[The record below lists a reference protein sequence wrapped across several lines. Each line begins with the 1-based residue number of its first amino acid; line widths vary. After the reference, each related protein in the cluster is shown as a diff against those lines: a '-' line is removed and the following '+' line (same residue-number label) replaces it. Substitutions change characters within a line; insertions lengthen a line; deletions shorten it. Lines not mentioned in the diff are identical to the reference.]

1 MRKLRN
7 ESKIMEYKGVIA
19 IIERVNN
26 DRNGNPK
33 FKVQF
38 INKSELKENTTILN
52 NRYFNII
59 SYNIDFDVKNY
70 IDNNNINNLEA

>member
-1 MRKLRN
+1 MRKLKN
-7 ESKIMEYKGVIA
+7 ESKILKYNGIIA

-33 FKVQF
+33 FKIQF
-38 INKSELKENTTILN
+38 INERELIEHTTILN
-52 NRYFNII
+52 NQYYNIV

-70 IDNNNINNLEA
+70 IDNNIINNIEY

>member
-1 MRKLRN
+1 MRKLKN
-7 ESKIMEYKGVIA
+7 ESKIMNYKGILA

-38 INKSELKENTTILN
+38 INQNELIKDTTNYN
-52 NRYFNII
+52 NQYFNII
-59 SYNIDFDVKNY
+59 SYNIDLDVKNY
-70 IDNNNINNLEA
+70 IDNNQISNY